1 MVRATAARL
10 FSILI
15 QLAVGLWLVLQFGMI
30 ILLPI
35 VLLGILPWLSLLRRS
50 PETSAVTPSD
60 PALTELARHL
70 SQSTSRNAVA
80 AAEVSFS
87 VEQLAVSM
95 TSQLAAITQVAENA
109 EHIAHQVENTSRHA
123 DTADSAADAATSS
136 SETGKQALDQAV
148 AVIQGLSRQ
157 ADSSLAMLTR
167 LNEKAGT
174 IVQVT
179 QVIDDIASQTN
190 LLALN
195 AAIEAARAGEMGRG
209 FAVVADE
216 VRNLAARTATSTSE
230 VASIIDEMH
239 KETQRVTEGIG
250 ALVGQIQTSVG
261 LIEQASDQLLEI
273 NRNGQAVK
281 RETAQIAASSA
292 ANRDQLSSLSCA
304 VEQVRAD
311 LAGSDQQ
318 TRRLNTEA
326 DNLVELA
333 EQVSEMLAEVA
344 LAPYHQRVYDAA
356 CAAAEQIGH
365 QFEQDLERGRI
376 GLEALFDRQLIPIPD
391 TRPQRYSSRFDQ
403 YTDSTLPAIQEALLD
418 DNPSLIYA
426 IAITPAG
433 YVPTHNQAVSRQPT
447 GDIEHDTRYCRSKR
461 LFNDQVG
468 ARCGSHQ
475 QALLLQTYKRDTGE
489 VVHDLSVPILVKG
502 RHWGGLR
509 LGYPPEH

>member
-1 MVRATAARL
+1 MARAMAARL
-10 FSILI
+10 FCILI
-15 QLAVGLWLVLQFGMI
+15 QLASGLWLALHFGI
-30 ILLPI
+30 TALLPA
-35 VLLGILPWLSLLRRS
+35 VLLGSLPWLLLLRRQ
-50 PETSAVTPSD
+50 PAPIGAATTETT
-60 PALTELARHL
+60 LTELARNL
-70 SQSTSRNAVA
+70 SHSTSRNAVA

-87 VEQLAVSM
+87 VEQLATSM
-95 TSQLAAITQVAENA
+95 ASQLAAITQVAGNA

-123 DTADSAADAATSS
+123 DTADRAADAATSS

-167 LNEKAGT
+167 LNDKAGT

-230 VASIIDEMH
+230 VASIIDEMYR
-239 KETQRVTEGIG
+239 ETQRVTEGIG

-281 RETAQIAASSA
+281 QETAQIAASSA

-311 LAGSDQQ
+311 LADSDQQ
-318 TRRLNTEA
+318 TRRLTSAA
-326 DNLVELA
+326 DHLVELA

-344 LAPYHQRVYDAA
+344 LAPYHQQVYDAA
-356 CAAAEQIGH
+356 CQAAAQIVR
-365 QFEQDLERGRI
+365 QFEDDLEQGRI
-376 GLEALFDRQLIPIPD
+376 SPEALFDRQLTSIPD
-391 TRPQRYSSRFDQ
+391 TCPQRYGSRFDH
-403 YTDSTLPAIQEALLD
+403 YTDSTLPAIQEPLLSAH
-418 DNPSLIYA
+418 PHLIYA

-461 LFNDQVG
+461 LFNDPVG
-468 ARCGSHQ
+468 IRCGSHQ

-489 VVHDLSVPILVKG
+489 VVHDLSVPILVNG

-509 LGYPPEH
+509 LGYPPQP